1 MATYTKIPF
10 SGATSGQPI
19 AIAATGGTGT
29 TIHTTGT
36 SSADIDEI
44 WLYANNIGATATVT
58 VTLQYGATA
67 AGSTVEFGV
76 PAKTGLTLVLPGT
89 LLTGDGSAGR
99 VLRAFA
105 GTTNVINVLGYV
117 NRIS

>member
-1 MATYTKIPF
+1 MPTYTKLPF

-19 AIAATGGTGT
+19 AITATSGTGT

-36 SSADIDEI
+36 SSSDIDEI
-44 WLYANNIGATATVT
+44 WLYANNIGATSTVT

-67 AGSTVEFGV
+67 SGSQIQFGV
-76 PAKTGLTLVLPGT
+76 PAKSGLTLVLPGT
-89 LLTGDGSAGR
+89 ILSGDGSSGR
-99 VLRAFA
+99 VLQAFA
-105 GTTNVINVLGYV
+105 DTTNVINVVGYV